1 MAKGSLYPSE
11 SITLVDE
18 QTGVS
23 IRQVTAAAA
32 IHHPPFY
39 YIPAYD
45 DAMQWLCFVSHRTGR
60 PEIFVERQDTGKLL
74 QLTSRPN
81 IDEWSLHPSHDGRYI
96 YFTAG
101 TGCWRVAVETE
112 TPKEEELLHLPEA
125 IIRKE
130 GMVGAGTGTTAL
142 SHDDR
147 YWAVV
152 VPGKEKKYEFVVI
165 DTTTGN
171 HNVILVGDVIGHPE
185 FHPNDN
191 MQLRYAGPYSKRI
204 RIIRRDG
211 GDHRLV
217 YRRNEERKE
226 WIVHETWLPGT
237 REILTTQWPHGVLRI
252 HVDTGKVRRICTF
265 NAWHAMVDR
274 TDRRMVTD
282 TVFPD
287 TGLHLFDINEGISK
301 PETLC
306 QSLSS
311 NVGDHWN
318 TDHCPYDDGPVD
330 VYAPQHTH
338 PHPNFSPDG
347 TRVLFTSDRTG
358 YAQVYEVM
366 IDRSQ

>member
-1 MAKGSLYPSE
+1 LGKGTIYPPE
-11 SITLVDE
+11 GMHFIDE

-23 IRQVTAAAA
+23 IRQITTAAS

-45 DAMQWLCFVSHRTGR
+45 DAMQRLCFVSHRTGR
-60 PEIFVERQDTGKLL
+60 PEIFVEQKDTGKLL
-74 QLTSRPN
+74 QLTSRPD
-81 IDEWSLHPSHDGRYI
+81 ITEWSLHPSHDGRYI

-101 TGCWRVAVETE
+101 SGCWRVETE
-112 TPKEEELLHLPEA
+112 TLKEEELVRFPEA
-125 IIRKE
+125 AMRGE

-152 VPGKEKKYEFVVI
+152 ARVKEQGFRFVVI
-165 DTTTGN
+165 DTETGN
-171 HNVILVGDVIGHPE
+171 HNVILERETIGHPE
-185 FHPNDN
+185 FHPDDSK
-191 MQLRYAGPYSKRI
+191 QLRYAGPYSERI
-204 RIIRRDG
+204 WIIRRDG

-217 YRRNEERKE
+217 YRRDEEKKE

-237 REILTTQWPHGVLRI
+237 REILTTHWPHGVLRI
-252 HVDTGKVRRICTF
+252 HVDTGSVYRICTF

-274 TDRRMVTD
+274 AGRRMVAD

-287 TGLHLFDINEGISK
+287 IGLQLFDIKEGISK

-306 QSLSS
+306 RSLSS

-338 PHPNFSPDG
+338 PHPNFSPGG
-347 TRVLFTSDRTG
+347 TRVVFTSDRTG
-358 YAQVYEVM
+358 FAQIYEVI
-366 IDRSQ
+366 IDQPK